1 MSYCVYSLFK
11 IFSIYIIFW
20 TTPTSISI
28 TTTIIMASWTTKVCT
43 AFSTGTTT
51 VSTSTRSIVTSRRRI
66 TGSSSRI
73 RQRASSPLLLP
84 SWQLASTTRI
94 GAGGAASSRTYSQA
108 TKDRIQGLN
117 AETEFTNLSK
127 KMKTA
132 PSELQILLMQ
142 RLAAASTSTAT
153 ASIDDSDSI
162 GGWTEKEEYL
172 DWLLSGA
179 SNRKKTKTK
188 TNITTKKKNNRPM
201 PSITSRTSR
210 TLQDL
215 NSSNSNSSRSRA
227 FGTNAD
233 STNTHTENENTK
245 TQQTFHTEIRFD
257 DPTTIQLDP
266 LLLQG
271 VAKMGLTQMTE
282 IQSKTFVAASTGNDV
297 LGRART
303 GTGKTVAFLLPA
315 LQRLLNEGKVDD
327 PNSVGMLIVSPT
339 RELASQIGE
348 QAKQLLQYQN
358 GASVQVMFGGT
369 NMKTDVNRLSG
380 TSRNK
385 GSKSGLPTVL
395 VATPGR
401 LLDHLRST
409 KLRDPNSNNIISFG
423 KDIMK
428 RTCQI
433 LVLDE
438 TDRLLD
444 MGFRNDIE
452 NIMQF
457 LPPSSSSTSSSTS
470 GRGVGRQT
478 LLFSATIPQDLKV
491 IMKKHMNAKYQ
502 EIDCVQDGDAATQT
516 NASVQQTHLIAAKN
530 ADSVTAVIE
539 TIHYSVESHYET
551 DVIVPPKI
559 VVFFPTAR
567 LVQFYAEI
575 FHEVTGG
582 VSVNVIDHNNDNE
595 YNTDATNKKRKAV
608 KLQSWELHSKKSQG
622 YRNRVSEEFR
632 QAKTGVLFTSD
643 VSARGVDYPNVSQV
657 IQCGMPESRD
667 QYIHRLGRTGRAG
680 QQGTGWLLL
689 QAWEAPFLK
698 ELQGVD
704 IPVNTLLQARLQQRM
719 NDSRESDD
727 GTELEERTDTND
739 ATSMMVQELH
749 RRVRGRDGILSKSA
763 EQAYAAFLGYY
774 KGQMKRMTLRNS
786 EELVRTA
793 NDFATSSGFVQGPP
807 ALQKSTVSKMG
818 LKGVPGLNI
827 SSHSS
832 TGGGGRGGGGGRNG
846 GGRGGSSGSGRG
858 GGGRGGRGRGRSE
871 QSFDRGGGGRDS
883 IGRRFRQGQDR

>member
-73 RQRASSPLLLP
+73 RQRRSSPILLS
-84 SWQLASTTRI
+84 SWQLASTRT
-94 GAGGAASSRTYSQA
+94 GAGAAASRTYSQA

-172 DWLLSGA
+172 DWLLSG
-179 SNRKKTKTK
+179 SSTNNRKKTKTI
-188 TNITTKKKNNRPM
+188 TNKKKNNRPM
-201 PSITSRTSR
+201 PPITSRTSR
-210 TLQDL
+210 TLQNL
-215 NSSNSNSSRSRA
+215 NSSSRSSSRA
-227 FGTNAD
+227 FGTNVGSITTD
-233 STNTHTENENTK
+233 TENENTK
-245 TQQTFHTEIRFD
+245 TPQTFHTEIRFD

-595 YNTDATNKKRKAV
+595 YNTDATNKKRKAL

-632 QAKTGVLFTSD
+632 KATTGVLFTSD
-643 VSARGVDYPNVSQV
+643 VSARGVDYPNVSHV

-719 NDSRESDD
+719 NDSRESDID
-727 GTELEERTDTND
+727 GTDREERTDTND

-827 SSHSS
+827 SSQSHSS
-832 TGGGGRGGGGGRNG
+832 TGGRGRGGGGRGGGRNG
-846 GGRGGSSGSGRG
+846 GGRGSSGGRG
-858 GGGRGGRGRGRSE
+858 GGRGRGRSE
-871 QSFDRGGGGRDS
+871 HSLDRGRGGGGRNSDS

>member
-1 MSYCVYSLFK
+1 MSRGVYFSFK
-11 IFSIYIIFW
+11 ILSTYIIFW
-20 TTPTSISI
+20 STTTTTSLSI
-28 TTTIIMASWTTKVCT
+28 TTTIMMASLWTTKVCT

-51 VSTSTRSIVTSRRRI
+51 PVSTTIRRTVVTSRRRI
-66 TGSSSRI
+66 TGSNSSSRI
-73 RQRASSPLLLP
+73 RQRASPILLP
-84 SWQLASTTRI
+84 SWQLASTRT
-94 GAGGAASSRTYSQA
+94 GAATGAASSRTYSQA

-117 AETEFTNLSK
+117 AETEFANLSM
-127 KMKTA
+127 KMKTS
-132 PSELQILLMQ
+132 PNELQNLLSQ
-142 RLAAASTSTAT
+142 RLV
-153 ASIDDSDSI
+153 ASIDDERDSMDGI
-162 GGWTEKEEYL
+162 GSWTEKEEYL
-172 DWLLSGA
+172 DWLLSG
-179 SNRKKTKTK
+179 SITTNRKKTE
-188 TNITTKKKNNRPM
+188 TNSTTKKKNNRPM
-201 PSITSRTSR
+201 PPLTSRTSR

-215 NSSNSNSSRSRA
+215 NSSNSSNNSRA
-227 FGTNAD
+227 FGTNAVTS
-233 STNTHTENENTK
+233 STIENTEKK
-245 TQQTFHTEIRFD
+245 TQTFHTEIRFD

-271 VAKMGLTQMTE
+271 VSEMGLTQMTE

-348 QAKQLLQYQN
+348 QAKQLLKYHN

-369 NMKTDVNRLSG
+369 NMKTDINRLSG

-401 LLDHLRST
+401 LLDHLQST
-409 KLRDPNSNNIISFG
+409 KLRDPKSNNIISFG

-457 LPPSSSSTSSSTS
+457 LPPSSSSSSSTS

-582 VSVNVIDHNNDNE
+582 VSVNVIDHHNDNE
-595 YNTDATNKKRKAV
+595 YNTDAKQKKRKAV

-689 QAWEAPFLK
+689 QAWEAPFLR

-704 IPVNTLLQARLQQRM
+704 IPVNTPLQARLQQRM
-719 NDSRESDD
+719 QSNDVDTDETDP
-727 GTELEERTDTND
+727 EERSND

-827 SSHSS
+827 SSHSHSS
-832 TGGGGRGGGGGRNG
+832 TGGRGGGRNG
-846 GGRGGSSGSGRG
+846 GGRGGGRG
-858 GGGRGGRGRGRSE
+858 GGGRGRGRAEHSLDRGRGGRGRNS
-871 QSFDRGGGGRDS
+871 DS